1 MDKKQQ
7 LKRHYEKLKE
17 TIQQA
22 IRRDLENLRIEEEKE
37 VGEKRRSEQEERKN
51 AEELLGVKKRMVEMK
66 EMGKRD
72 LVGETGTIVNK
83 RG

>member
-1 MDKKQQ
+1 MDKRQQ

-37 VGEKRRSEQEERKN
+37 VGEKGRSEQEERRN

-72 LVGETGTIVNK
+72 LVGEFGTTGNK